1 VTAEL
6 SEPRADWPRWP
17 LWAPLAGGF
26 VGIAAAILI
35 MGVVSGV
42 LRGAGVHVG
51 SNSPGFTA
59 AFTFVQ
65 DVAVVIGSVG
75 IAALTLR
82 PRREQ
87 FGLRPAPLRFAAG
100 IAFMGVAAFY
110 LFALI
115 YQGVVQPDNPQ
126 RIVDDLGAD
135 KNTLLLVTGALTV
148 IVIAPVCEEIFFRG
162 FVYRVLRVRAS
173 FWVAALI
180 DGVLFGL
187 VHGVNVVLP
196 VLIFLG
202 VVLCWV
208 FERTGTLFATIA
220 IHALN
225 NTIAYGASADHGWA
239 AAAPIGAAV
248 LTGCALLA
256 RLLPRGR
263 APAPA

>member
-6 SEPRADWPRWP
+6 TDGRAGWPRWP
-17 LWAPLAGGF
+17 LWAPAAGAFLGLS
-26 VGIAAAILI
+26 AAILI
-35 MGVVSGV
+35 MGVVGAV
-42 LRGAGVHVG
+42 LGISDDDSA
-51 SNSPGFTA
+51 PGFTA

-65 DVAVVIGSVG
+65 DVSVVVASVA
-75 IAALTLR
+75 IAAMTLR
-82 PRREQ
+82 PRPEQ
-87 FGLRPAPLRFAAG
+87 FGLRRAPLRFAAG

-135 KNTLLLVTGALTV
+135 KNTVLLVAGALTV
-148 IVIAPVCEEIFFRG
+148 IVVAPVCEELFFRG
-162 FVYRVLRVRAS
+162 FLYRVLRVRLG
-173 FWVAALI
+173 FWLAAAI
-180 DGVLFGL
+180 DAVLFGL

-202 VVLCWV
+202 FVLCWV

-239 AAAPIGAAV
+239 AAAPIGVAV

-256 RLLPRGR
+256 ARLPRPR